1 MKIENLVR
9 RLENYLEKNFI
20 EPEPLPEGVIIL
32 HGAKFSISR
41 HVETKPDKYDGVIGA
56 MRWQLDKIFDR
67 LELEGTFGQRIRDLI
82 AKKGLT
88 EVEVYKRAQLD
99 RRIFSKIHRYR
110 NYTPSERTIW
120 AIGLALELSLDEAL
134 EILGDAGYTFSKYDK
149 QVPTLLTY
157 CDSPNCRDAGY
168 TFSKYDKQDLII
180 KFCFEN
186 KVYDIFTVNELLVHY
201 GFKPLGDS
209 IF

>member
-1 MKIENLVR
+1 MKIENLVQL
-9 RLENYLEKNFI
+9 LENYLSENFI
-20 EPEPLPEGVIIL
+20 EPEPLLEGL
-32 HGAKFSISR
+32 KFSIG
-41 HVETKPDKYDGVIGA
+41 HYEKPKPPDKYDGVIGA

-88 EVEVYKRAQLD
+88 EVEVYKRVQLD
-99 RRIFSKIHRYR
+99 RRIFSKIRRYI

-120 AIGLALELSLDEAL
+120 AICLALELSLDEAL
-134 EILGDAGYTFSKYDK
+134 EILG
-149 QVPTLLTY
+149 
-157 CDSPNCRDAGY
+157 DAGY